1 MSELKRT
8 PLHDYYAGMPG
19 VKLVDFGGWD
29 MPVQFQDGILA
40 EHKAVRE
47 AAGVF
52 DVSHMGEV
60 SIKGPDAGAFLDS
73 LVTNRI
79 AGAVT
84 GRCLYTPM
92 CRDNGGCIDDLLV
105 YVLGDEDYLLVVN
118 AANTEKD
125 FAWISRKLA
134 DSNFR
139 ARAVDVSSQWALLAL
154 QGPES
159 ESILTGLADN
169 FIPGDLEYYHH
180 AGVVKV
186 AGFDALVSRTGY
198 TGEDGFELYCRPEDA
213 VGLWQSMEN
222 AGAAPC
228 GLGARD
234 VLRLEARLPLY
245 GHELRDDITPLE
257 AGLGMFVK
265 FDKEDFVGRNALAAQ
280 KEEGIPRRLYGLEMI
295 DAGVPRE
302 GYSVYAA
309 DRLGF
314 VTSGGPSPVR
324 DGFIALA
331 LLKRGAV
338 SVDDEVDVE
347 IRGKK
352 KRAKVV
358 KTPFYPPGT
367 MRVYD
372 VTKIIMKENL

>member
-358 KTPFYPPGT
+358 KTPFY
-367 MRVYD
+367 RRAQ
-372 VTKIIMKENL
+372 

>member
-8 PLHDYYAGMPG
+8 PLHEYYAGLPG

-29 MPVQFQDGILA
+29 MPVQFQNGIIA

-60 SIKGPDAGAFLDS
+60 SVKGPDAGTFLDF
-73 LVTNRI
+73 LLTNNI
-79 AGAVT
+79 TGAEP

-92 CRDNGGCIDDLLV
+92 CREDGGCIDDLLV
-105 YVLGDEDYLLVVN
+105 YVLGKEDYLLVVN

-125 FAWISRKLA
+125 FTWVSTVLA
-134 DSNFR
+134 DSDFR
-139 ARAVDVSSQWALLAL
+139 AQAANTSSQWALLAL
-154 QGPES
+154 QGPGS
-159 ESILTGLADN
+159 ESILTGLAEN
-169 FIPGDLEYYHH
+169 FVPGELEYYHH

-198 TGEDGFELYCRPEDA
+198 TGEDGFELYCRPEDT
-213 VGLWQSMEN
+213 VGLWQRIEN
-222 AGAAPC
+222 AGATPC

-234 VLRLEARLPLY
+234 VLRLEAGLPLY

-265 FDKEDFVGRNALAAQ
+265 IDKEAFIGREALATQ
-280 KEEGIPRRLYGLEMI
+280 KHQGVLRRRYGLEMI

-302 GYSVYAA
+302 GCPVYPVGEGSTSAEQ
-309 DRLGF
+309 LGF
-314 VTSGGPSPVR
+314 ITSGGPSPVR
-324 DGFIALA
+324 KSFIALA
-331 LLKRGAV
+331 LLEKAAV
-338 SVDDEVDVE
+338 SVDDEVQVE
-347 IRGKK
+347 IRGKT
-352 KRAKVV
+352 KRAKIV
-358 KTPFYPPGT
+358 KVPFY
-367 MRVYD
+367 RRA
-372 VTKIIMKENL
+372 